1 MLKTIRCTVNGKA
14 RELSFDV
21 RASLLEVLRAEGL
34 TSSKQGCGV
43 GECGACT
50 VLVDN
55 IPVDSCIF
63 LAVWADGKTIRTAE
77 GEAKGNRLSR
87 VQQAYVDAGAV
98 QCGFCTPGLVM
109 SSTAFIEKHKGQPVT
124 REEIRRGH
132 AGNLCRCTG
141 YDAIIAAVEKLPQ
154 RHTAAKYL
162 CLSPQ
167 AGRAMPPSSKLSK
180 ISRVFQQTCPVHDSH
195 VQGLSVLGGIIRN
208 HSTTGERP
216 WPRQKAYWNGFS
228 S

>member
-55 IPVDSCIF
+55 TPVDSCIF

-109 SSTAFIEKHKGQPVT
+109 SSTAFIEKHKGQSVT

-141 YDAIIAAVEKLPQ
+141 YDAIIAAVESCLNDTPPQ
-154 RHTAAKYL
+154 NTCA
-162 CLSPQ
+162 CLRTPDGPCHHHQS
-167 AGRAMPPSSKLSK
+167 
-180 ISRVFQQTCPVHDSH
+180 
-195 VQGLSVLGGIIRN
+195 
-208 HSTTGERP
+208 
-216 WPRQKAYWNGFS
+216 
-228 S
+228 

>member
-63 LAVWADGKTIRTAE
+63 LAVWVPALGGDG
-77 GEAKGNRLSR
+77 
-87 VQQAYVDAGAV
+87 
-98 QCGFCTPGLVM
+98 
-109 SSTAFIEKHKGQPVT
+109 
-124 REEIRRGH
+124 
-132 AGNLCRCTG
+132 
-141 YDAIIAAVEKLPQ
+141 
-154 RHTAAKYL
+154 TAAGRNRV
-162 CLSPQ
+162 SPSLVESR
-167 AGRAMPPSSKLSK
+167 AGRARL
-180 ISRVFQQTCPVHDSH
+180 C
-195 VQGLSVLGGIIRN
+195 
-208 HSTTGERP
+208 
-216 WPRQKAYWNGFS
+216 
-228 S
+228 

>member
-98 QCGFCTPGLVM
+98 QCGFCTPGVIL
-109 SSTAFIEKHKGQPVT
+109 TAVEILESG
-124 REEIRRGH
+124 REYTDDELRKLLSGH
-132 AGNLCRCTG
+132 LCRCTG
-141 YDAIIAAVEKLPQ
+141 YENILRAVKKTMYRRLGKEPAEQ
-154 RHTAAKYL
+154 R
-162 CLSPQ
+162 
-167 AGRAMPPSSKLSK
+167 
-180 ISRVFQQTCPVHDSH
+180 
-195 VQGLSVLGGIIRN
+195 
-208 HSTTGERP
+208 ER
-216 WPRQKAYWNGFS
+216 
-228 S
+228 

>member
-98 QCGFCTPGLVM
+98 QCGFCTPGIIM
-109 SSTAFIEKHKGQPVT
+109 STQALLNKNPRPTQ
-124 REEIRRGH
+124 EEVRD
-132 AGNLCRCTG
+132 ALSGNYCRCISH
-141 YDAIIAAVEKLPQ
+141 YHVFEAIDSL
-154 RHTAAKYL
+154 
-162 CLSPQ
+162 
-167 AGRAMPPSSKLSK
+167 AGRGVDLDEKW
-180 ISRVFQQTCPVHDSH
+180 
-195 VQGLSVLGGIIRN
+195 RN
-208 HSTTGERP
+208 R
-216 WPRQKAYWNGFS
+216 R
-228 S
+228 

>member
-43 GECGACT
+43 GECGACP

-98 QCGFCTPGLVM
+98 QCGFCTPGFIL
-109 SSTAFIEKHKGQPVT
+109 TAV
-124 REEIRRGH
+124 EILESGKEYTDDELRKLLSGH
-132 AGNLCRCTG
+132 LCRCTG
-141 YDAIIAAVEKLPQ
+141 YENILRAVKKTMYKRLGKP
-154 RHTAAKYL
+154 
-162 CLSPQ
+162 
-167 AGRAMPPSSKLSK
+167 MP
-180 ISRVFQQTCPVHDSH
+180 
-195 VQGLSVLGGIIRN
+195 
-208 HSTTGERP
+208 E
-216 WPRQKAYWNGFS
+216 A
-228 S
+228 

>member
-77 GEAKGNRLSR
+77 GEAKGNRLSP

-98 QCGFCTPGLVM
+98 QCGFCTPGFIL
-109 SSTAFIEKHKGQPVT
+109 TAV
-124 REEIRRGH
+124 EILESGKEYTDDELRKLLSGH
-132 AGNLCRCTG
+132 LCRCTG
-141 YDAIIAAVEKLPQ
+141 YQNILNAVE
-154 RHTAAKYL
+154 
-162 CLSPQ
+162 
-167 AGRAMPPSSKLSK
+167 RAVNEALRFVGK
-180 ISRVFQQTCPVHDSH
+180 
-195 VQGLSVLGGIIRN
+195 
-208 HSTTGERP
+208 GE
-216 WPRQKAYWNGFS
+216 
-228 S
+228 

>member
-55 IPVDSCIF
+55 TPVDSCIF

-98 QCGFCTPGLVM
+98 QCGFCTPGIIM
-109 SSTAFIEKHKGQPVT
+109 SAVEIVGSGQQYT
-124 REEIRRGH
+124 REELRKLISGH
-132 AGNLCRCTG
+132 LCRCTG
-141 YDAIIAAVEKLPQ
+141 YENILRAVKKTMYRRLGLP
-154 RHTAAKYL
+154 L
-162 CLSPQ
+162 P
-167 AGRAMPPSSKLSK
+167 
-180 ISRVFQQTCPVHDSH
+180 
-195 VQGLSVLGGIIRN
+195 
-208 HSTTGERP
+208 E
-216 WPRQKAYWNGFS
+216 
-228 S
+228 

>member
-87 VQQAYVDAGAV
+87 VQQAYVDAGA
-98 QCGFCTPGLVM
+98 
-109 SSTAFIEKHKGQPVT
+109 FIEKHKGQPVT

-141 YDAIIAAVEKLPQ
+141 YDAIIAAVESCLNDTPPQ
-154 RHTAAKYL
+154 NTCA
-162 CLSPQ
+162 CLRKPDGPCHHHQS
-167 AGRAMPPSSKLSK
+167 
-180 ISRVFQQTCPVHDSH
+180 
-195 VQGLSVLGGIIRN
+195 
-208 HSTTGERP
+208 
-216 WPRQKAYWNGFS
+216 
-228 S
+228 

>member
-124 REEIRRGH
+124 REEIRREPLPLHGLRRH
-132 AGNLCRCTG
+132 HRRRG
-141 YDAIIAAVEKLPQ
+141 KLPQ

>member
-98 QCGFCTPGLVM
+98 QCGFCIPGMVM
-109 SSTAFIEKHKGQPVT
+109 ATYVLLNENPDPT
-124 REEIRRGH
+124 EDEIRLGIS
-132 AGNLCRCTG
+132 GNLCRCTG
-141 YDAIIAAVEKLPQ
+141 YDLIVESIHL
-154 RHTAAKYL
+154 AAKKGAAL
-162 CLSPQ
+162 WE
-167 AGRAMPPSSKLSK
+167 K
-180 ISRVFQQTCPVHDSH
+180 
-195 VQGLSVLGGIIRN
+195 
-208 HSTTGERP
+208 
-216 WPRQKAYWNGFS
+216 
-228 S
+228 